1 LPNCRCSDPQPAFFN
16 SQLLFD
22 FCSKIFFKKGK
33 PKDVY
38 LRGPSFRNIYDVSN
52 GGQQKYCG
60 VTVEGHEE
68 FKHLMHLCTGTRAK
82 EDTHGFEFQFLKKF
96 QRENGILSLDAEEN
110 KKAKRRKKN
119 AQVAQESD
127 DEEEE
132 EDDYSVLSE
141 GGPDDDED
149 SSEEGDVDVTNEE

>member
-1 LPNCRCSDPQPAFFN
+1 MPNCRCSNPQPAFFN
-16 SQLLFD
+16 SQRLFG

-38 LRGPSFRNIYDVSN
+38 LRGPSFRNIYAVSN

-60 VTVEGHEE
+60 VTVDGHAE
-68 FKHLMHLCTGTRAK
+68 FKRLMHLCTGTRAK
-82 EDTHGFEFQFLKKF
+82 EDTHGFEFQFLKQYQKA
-96 QRENGILSLDAEEN
+96 NGILSLDAEEN
-110 KKAKRRKKN
+110 KKAKRRKPN

-132 EDDYSVLSE
+132 EEDDYSVLSE
-141 GGPDDDED
+141 GPADDDD
-149 SSEEGDVDVTNEE
+149 SGEEEE